1 MVMITKNQINQ
12 LQEIMETELAR
23 LVRLTHKEMDPELKG
38 NINDIDGGGADID
51 DEAVAD
57 TIVDTDN
64 AIIGM
69 HLQKTRDLNFAL
81 DRIQAGVYGIC
92 TDCGDDISFGRLL
105 AYPTAKRCIECQ
117 SIHEKIFSSGS
128 TSSF

>member
-1 MVMITKNQINQ
+1 MRSLTKKHIET
-12 LQEIMETELAR
+12 LQGIMEAELAR
-23 LVRLTHKEMDPELKG
+23 LVHETQDEMNPELKA
-38 NINDIDGGGADID
+38 NINSIDGGAADVD

-57 TIVDTDN
+57 NIVDTDN

-69 HLQKTRDLNFAL
+69 HLQKARDLNSAL
-81 DRIQAGVYGIC
+81 DRIQAGVYGMC
-92 TDCGDDISFGRLL
+92 TDCGDEIGYERLS

-117 SIHEKIFSSGS
+117 SLHEKTFASGQ